1 MRKLVYYVG
10 SSIDGFIAG
19 PDGSVDFF
27 PMGDDILEHILA
39 EYADAVPTHVR
50 KAIGIDPPTTRFDT
64 VVMGRAT
71 YDPALR
77 EGITSPYGH
86 LRQYVV
92 SGSVTE
98 APDPAVRIVS
108 GDPVAAVRE
117 LKRQDGK
124 GIWLAGGARLA
135 GTLLPEIDELIVKVY
150 PVIVGSG
157 IPLFA
162 GGFAPTQFE
171 LADSRVFG
179 SGAAVMT
186 YTARPS

>member
-27 PMGDDILEHILA
+27 PMGDDILEHILS

-50 KAIGIDPPTTRFDT
+50 KVVGIDPENTRFDT

-77 EGITSPYGH
+77 EGITSPYRH

-92 SGSVTE
+92 SRSIAE
-98 APDPAVRIVS
+98 SPDPTVEIVAD
-108 GDPVAAVRE
+108 DPVGRVRR
-117 LKRQDGK
+117 LKQEEGK

-135 GTLLPEIDELIVKVY
+135 GTLLPEIDELIVKIY
-150 PVIVGSG
+150 PVVAGSG
-157 IPLFA
+157 VPLFS

-171 LADSRVFG
+171 LTASRVFD
-179 SGAAVMT
+179 SGAAIMT
-186 YTARPS
+186 YARK

>member
-27 PMGDDILEHILA
+27 PMGDDVLEHIVS

-50 KAIGIDPPTTRFDT
+50 AAIGIDPPNTRFDT

-77 EGITSPYGH
+77 EGITSPYRH

-92 SGSVTE
+92 SRSIAETL
-98 APDPAVRIVS
+98 DPEVEIVAD
-108 GDPVAAVRE
+108 DPLGRVRE
-117 LKRQDGK
+117 LKREDGRA
-124 GIWLAGGARLA
+124 IWLAGGAQLA
-135 GTLLPEIDELIVKVY
+135 GTLLPEIDELIVKIY
-150 PVIVGSG
+150 PVVAGSG

-171 LADSRVFG
+171 LTANRVFE
-179 SGAAVMT
+179 SGAAIMT
-186 YTARPS
+186 YARR

>member
-27 PMGDDILEHILA
+27 PMGDDVLEHILS

-50 KAIGIDPPTTRFDT
+50 EAVGIDPPNTRFDT

-77 EGITSPYGH
+77 EGITSPYRH

-92 SGSVTE
+92 SRSITE
-98 APDPAVRIVS
+98 TLDPTVQLVS
-108 GDPVAAVRE
+108 GDPVTKVRE
-117 LKRQDGK
+117 LKQEDGR

-135 GTLLPEIDELIVKVY
+135 GTLLPEIDELVVKIY

-157 IPLFA
+157 IPLFS
-162 GGFAPTQFE
+162 GGFTPTQFE
-171 LADSRVFG
+171 LTASQLFG
-179 SGAAVMT
+179 SGAAIMT
-186 YTARPS
+186 YTRK